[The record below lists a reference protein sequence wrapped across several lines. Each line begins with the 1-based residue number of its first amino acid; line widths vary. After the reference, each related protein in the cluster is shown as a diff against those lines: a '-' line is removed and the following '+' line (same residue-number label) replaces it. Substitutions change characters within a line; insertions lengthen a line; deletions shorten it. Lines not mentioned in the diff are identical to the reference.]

1 MIYETK
7 FRFLF
12 CNNKNSFKR
21 SNVIN
26 WIIIFHN
33 YILMTYYATILHT
46 IFITIIK
53 QKRKLNINLK
63 LYLDVMHKNN
73 LMVKEN
79 YESRRKP

>member
-1 MIYETK
+1 
-7 FRFLF
+7 
-12 CNNKNSFKR
+12 
-21 SNVIN
+21 
-26 WIIIFHN
+26 
-33 YILMTYYATILHT
+33 MTYYATILHT